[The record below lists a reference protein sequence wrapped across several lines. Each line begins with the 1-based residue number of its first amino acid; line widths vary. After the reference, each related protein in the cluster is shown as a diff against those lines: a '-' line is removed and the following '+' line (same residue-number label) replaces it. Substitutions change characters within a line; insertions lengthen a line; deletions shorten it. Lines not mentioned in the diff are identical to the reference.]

1 MKKQRKPTIP
11 VFKGYHQDQG
21 WLFPPNLNEM
31 VPENHLVRIVSAIV
45 DRMDLTSLYARYQGG
60 GTSSYHPKML
70 LKVLIYA
77 YTQRIYS
84 SRQIA
89 KALRENIFFMW
100 LSGMNR
106 PDFRTINRFRSWRM
120 RGVIDELFYSVVQIL
135 EDMKLITLD
144 SYFLD
149 GTKIEANANKY
160 TFVWKK
166 ATKRYKT
173 QLEKKVKALLVEIE
187 EQCDAEERIYK
198 DKDLEEMGEDNH
210 IDSEVLEKKIKEMN
224 ERLADEEDN
233 KGLKKAVKTMTHD
246 YLPRMRKY
254 EEQEKLLGDRNS
266 YSKTDTDATFMR
278 MKEDHMKNGQLKP
291 GYNVQI
297 GTENQFI
304 VGYSIHQKPA
314 DTTCLK
320 PHIEHVKKYL
330 KKVPKRII
338 ADAGYGSEENY
349 AYCDK
354 EGIDAFVKF
363 NYFHKEQK
371 KKFKNDI
378 YRKENFPYDM
388 KNDAYICPAGKKLV
402 LVETGLRKTDTG
414 YTSREQYYQVKDCG
428 GCLHR
433 AQCHASKYGRK
444 ICIHPLLEYYKTQMR
459 VKLQSSEGLNMRSRR
474 SVEVESVFGHIKWNR
489 NFKRFLLRGLD
500 KVKIEW
506 GLLSLAHN
514 MMKIPA

>member
-1 MKKQRKPTIP
+1 MRKQRKPSEP
-11 VFKGYHQDQG
+11 VFKAYYQDQG

-31 VPENHLVRIVSAIV
+31 IPENHLVRTVNAIV
-45 DRMDLTSLYARYQGG
+45 DRMDLTALYAKYKGG
-60 GTSSYHPKML
+60 GRSSYHPKML
-70 LKVLIYA
+70 LKVIIFA

-89 KALRENIFFMW
+89 KALRENIYFMW

-120 RGVIDELFYSVVQIL
+120 RGVIDELFYSVVEIL
-135 EDMKLITLD
+135 EEMKLITLD

-160 TFVWKK
+160 SFVWKK
-166 ATKRYKT
+166 TTKRYKSE
-173 QLEKKVKALLVEIE
+173 LEKKVKALLVTID
-187 EQCDAEERIYK
+187 EQCDAEDRKYK
-198 DKDLEEMGEDNH
+198 DKDLEEMGEDVG
-210 IDSEVLEKKIKEMN
+210 IDSEVLEEKIKEIN
-224 ERLADEEDN
+224 KRLAEDEDN
-233 KGLKKAVKTMTHD
+233 KELKKAVKIMNND
-246 YLPRMRKY
+246 YLPRMKKY
-254 EEQEKLLGDRNS
+254 EQQEKLLGERNS

-304 VGYSIHQKPA
+304 IGYSIHQKPG

-320 PHIEHVKKYL
+320 PHIDNLKKYL
-330 KKVPKRII
+330 QKLPKRII

-349 AYCDK
+349 EYLDK
-354 EGIDAFVKF
+354 EGIEAFVKF
-363 NYFHKEQK
+363 NYFHKEQT

-388 KNDAYICPAGKKLV
+388 ENDAYICPAGKKLV
-402 LVETGLRKTDTG
+402 PVKTGSRKTDTG
-414 YTSREQYYQVKDCG
+414 YTSIEQYYQVECCD

-433 AQCHASKYGRK
+433 QQCHASKYARK
-444 ICIHPLLEYYKTQMR
+444 ICIRPLLEYYKSEMR
-459 VKLQSSEGLNMRSRR
+459 LKLQSSEGLKMFSRR
-474 SVEVESVFGHIKWNR
+474 CVEVESVFGQIKWNR

-514 MMKIPA
+514 MMKIPV